1 METMTLV
8 VILFIIGLLA
18 HLFADTYIYSLGMK
32 KGKEKAN
39 RHIERKI
46 KILMK
51 RQINT
56 KVNYS
61 SEVNILE
68 EIKREIRGI

>member
-1 METMTLV
+1 MSTTTVLAIMFL
-8 VILFIIGLLA
+8 IALLA
-18 HLFADTYIYSLGMK
+18 HCFADTYIYSLGMK

-46 KILMK
+46 KTLMK

-61 SEVNILE
+61 SELNILE
-68 EIKREIRGI
+68 EVKREIKGV

>member
-8 VILFIIGLLA
+8 LVLFVIGLLA

-46 KILMK
+46 KVLMK
-51 RQINT
+51 KQINS
-56 KVNYS
+56 KINYS
-61 SEVNILE
+61 NEVNILE

>member
-8 VILFIIGLLA
+8 LILFIIGLLV

-46 KILMK
+46 KVLMK
-51 RQINT
+51 KQINS
-56 KVNYS
+56 KINYS
-61 SEVNILE
+61 NEVNILE